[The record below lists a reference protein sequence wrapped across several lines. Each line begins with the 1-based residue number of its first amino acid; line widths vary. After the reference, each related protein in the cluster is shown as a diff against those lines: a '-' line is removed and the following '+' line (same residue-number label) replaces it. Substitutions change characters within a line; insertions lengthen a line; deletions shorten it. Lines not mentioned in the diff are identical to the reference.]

1 MAGPKSV
8 GSASSAPRLAR
19 CPWIIG
25 RGGCRLR
32 RCRGRRGKRG
42 RGRWCAR
49 RGGGGHRRGRCR
61 AGGRLSGRLFLC
73 SRLPRRCHALQT
85 DVKRIGGKLRSSAC
99 TIRFGSHGHRL
110 RLVAAQ
116 CKRHREL
123 AAGLDRE
130 LARRATALTQGRFR
144 FCPWRF
150 GFNGQSLRLRSGF
163 EEIQARHGRRTRR
176 QHQATRHQD
185 NNSAHDPTPRR
196 QRPPLPGTRP

>member
-1 MAGPKSV
+1 MDNRSRRVPTPPL
-8 GSASSAPRLAR
+8 PRPPGQAR
-19 CPWIIG
+19 VRAMVRSP
-25 RGGCRLR
+25 
-32 RCRGRRGKRG
+32 GRRRPSAG
-42 RGRWCAR
+42 ALP
-49 RGGGGHRRGRCR
+49 
-61 AGGRLSGRLFLC
+61 GGRPSHRAPFSLQ
-73 SRLPRRCHALQT
+73 PARRCHALQT